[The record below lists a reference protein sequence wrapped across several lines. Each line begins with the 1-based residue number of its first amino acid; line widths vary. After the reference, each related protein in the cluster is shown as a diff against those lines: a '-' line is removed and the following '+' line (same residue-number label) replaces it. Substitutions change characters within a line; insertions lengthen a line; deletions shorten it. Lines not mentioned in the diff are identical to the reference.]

1 VYQGINT
8 MWVVTGERGR
18 YTLYEQ
24 NVRPV
29 RGGGPDVGDRVFVC
43 WDQAHAVTI
52 GGTEGE

>member
-1 VYQGINT
+1 
-8 MWVVTGERGR
+8 MWVVAGQRGR

-43 WDQAHAVTI
+43 WDQSHAVTI